1 MTKLF
6 AGLAIAALGLAVL
19 AGGTAAGSS
28 SFAQVIQQI
37 EALPYQQNYAPV
49 GFDSAFAPTLFADMP
64 RKSVPGRSG
73 ENGLHDRFKAGVTG
87 VFCTQQ
93 TQLSISSELPAA
105 GFPAGAGTGSGP
117 DAAVSVH
124 CAANS
129 AGALS
134 RSELCGRTWL

>member
-1 MTKLF
+1 MTCPAK
-6 AGLAIAALGLAVL
+6 AY
-19 AGGTAAGSS
+19 
-28 SFAQVIQQI
+28 QV
-37 EALPYQQNYAPV
+37 EVEKPAC
-49 GFDSAFAPTLFADMP
+49 DMP
-64 RKSVPGRSG
+64 RKSVPVRSG
-73 ENGLHDRFKAGVTG
+73 ETGLHDRVKAGVTG